1 MAGKSRLE
9 RLRQGEGG
17 GRPEEA
23 GVDGWRG
30 DEAGEHHRRGRPR
43 SGAGAARLLV
53 CLFAFVFCFANLGLV
68 KIQPASLAEFS
79 LPLPPGPWVL

>member
-1 MAGKSRLE
+1 MGGSPGQVAGGPADPDQIFHQEAGMAGKSRLQ

-43 SGAGAARLLV
+43 AGAARLLV
-53 CLFAFVFCFANLGLV
+53 CLFAFVFCFANRGR
-68 KIQPASLAEFS
+68 
-79 LPLPPGPWVL
+79 